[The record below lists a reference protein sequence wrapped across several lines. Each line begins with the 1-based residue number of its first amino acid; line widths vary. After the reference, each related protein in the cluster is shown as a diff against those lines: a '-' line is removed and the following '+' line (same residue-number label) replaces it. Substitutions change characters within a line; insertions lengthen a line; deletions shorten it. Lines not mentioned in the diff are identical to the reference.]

1 IGQGAAHPPLADER
15 HAGPAGL
22 ALDDFLRLALGAHEH
37 HQAAARHH
45 LREVLVGSQQ
55 AADGFAQVDD
65 VDQVPLAV
73 DVRPHLRVPPAGSVT
88 VVDARFEE
96 NFHVYESHDPSFEDS
111 ATITRFCCMTRPTLQ
126 LRGMETPPTQF
137 LRRKTGSI
145 TFAPETANPPCE

>member
-1 IGQGAAHPPLADER
+1 
-15 HAGPAGL
+15 
-22 ALDDFLRLALGAHEH
+22 LGAHEH
-37 HQAAARHH
+37 YQAAARDD
-45 LREVLVGSQQ
+45 LRDVLVGPQQ

-73 DVRPHLRVPPAGSVT
+73 DVRPHLRVPPAGSVP

-126 LRGMETPPTQF
+126 LRVKKCPQPGFWGNHLGESQADPGWIG
-137 LRRKTGSI
+137 LEGVV
-145 TFAPETANPPCE
+145 